1 MKIHAKTSNQRNQ
14 QIGKKLI
21 PNEMKVTGASD
32 NFNIKMFRIFK
43 KKMFRIFKEIQ
54 GSNKTILKKN
64 KIKLY
69 KKHKQVAKKSK

>member
-1 MKIHAKTSNQRNQ
+1 
-14 QIGKKLI
+14 
-21 PNEMKVTGASD
+21 MKVTGASD

-54 GSNKTILKKN
+54 GSNKTIFKKN

>member
-43 KKMFRIFKEIQ
+43 EIQ
-54 GSNKTILKKN
+54 GSNKTIFKKKN
-64 KIKLY
+64 KTI
-69 KKHKQVAKKSK
+69 